1 MTDFGKSAKGP
12 TLTDLTSVASNATNI
27 NTVATNMQDVQD
39 VATEINASPTLRS
52 LMNSVLND
60 TITLDGLT
68 DTTIGTL
75 TQSNDA
81 EVLTWVWD
89 TNTST
94 GSWEPVAVSAGSNVT
109 QLSDLDVTDPQNI
122 GDGLKWDGSAYV
134 AASFAEIGFGGDI
147 PSPTA
152 SGGFLRATATGTAF
166 EMSQPVAALDSN
178 SDTDVLAAS
187 QGKELAERIA
197 GLPDPIVVADNTA
210 RDALTGLSVGDIVH
224 VQSDSTVGSS
234 GWRRWQVTAVNTTT
248 NTWANATKI
257 DLASQDD
264 LRGSIIVSADTNN
277 SLAASGNDGGAY
289 LNLANQNI
297 AFTNAN
303 ADFGSNRIFY
313 SNVWDTSSE
322 TLPSASTY
330 HGMFLHDHNTGLA
343 YFAHAGSWQ
352 ALQNEITTSTA
363 LAAASL
369 TTAVGGT
376 DIDVRRAKVETPT
389 ISADFAGDARLYN
402 VATTGLTFTMDDTAL
417 NEGDIIT
424 LYANGY
430 DVTIAQDATNGCDT
444 VKLDGTTKAHS
455 GNITVANG
463 SIATISVIST
473 TGGSSLAVVAGQGL
487 S

>member
-94 GSWEPVAVSAGSNVT
+94 GSWEPAAVSAGSNVT
-109 QLSDLDVTDPQNI
+109 QLSDLDVTDPINI
-122 GDGLKWDGSAYV
+122 GDGLKWNGSAYV
-134 AASFAEIGFGGDI
+134 AASFAEIGAGADI
-147 PSPTA
+147 PSPSA
-152 SGGFLRATATGTAF
+152 SGGFLRATSAGTSF
-166 EMSQPVAALDSN
+166 EMSQPVANLTSN

-187 QGKELAERIA
+187 QGKALADQIA

-234 GWRRWQVTAVNTTT
+234 GWRRWQVTAVNSGT

-264 LRGSIIVSADTNN
+264 LRGSIIVSGDLNN
-277 SLAASGNDGGAY
+277 SLATGNDNGAY

-297 AFTNAN
+297 AFTNAA
-303 ADFGSNRIFY
+303 ADFGAN
-313 SNVWDTSSE
+313 D
-322 TLPSASTY
+322 LLA
-330 HGMFLHDHNTGLA
+330 DHIKATG
-343 YFAHAGSWQ
+343 
-352 ALQNEITTSTA
+352 
-363 LAAASL
+363 
-369 TTAVGGT
+369 
-376 DIDVRRAKVETPT
+376 
-389 ISADFAGDARLYN
+389 
-402 VATTGLTFTMDDTAL
+402 
-417 NEGDIIT
+417 
-424 LYANGY
+424 
-430 DVTIAQDATNGCDT
+430 
-444 VKLDGTTKAHS
+444 DGTNNGKMDLQCSAGTHAVTLEGPDHS
-455 GNITVANG
+455 GAN
-463 SIATISVIST
+463 SYTLKLPQTAPT
-473 TGGSSLAVVAGQGL
+473 AGQFLAQNSTNDQLEFVDAPSGGA
-487 S
+487 SSGFAIAMAIVF

>member
-94 GSWEPVAVSAGSNVT
+94 GSWEPAAVSAGSNVT
-109 QLSDLDVTDPQNI
+109 QLSDLDVTDPVTD
-122 GDGLKWDGSAYV
+122 GDGLKWDSSLNSGSGGYV
-134 AASFAEIGFGGDI
+134 AASFAEIGAGADI
-147 PSPTA
+147 PSPSA
-152 SGGFLRATATGTAF
+152 SGGFLRATSAGTSF
-166 EMSQPVAALDSN
+166 EMSQPVANLTSN

-187 QGKELAERIA
+187 QGKALADQIA

-234 GWRRWQVTAVNTTT
+234 GWRRWQVTAVNSGT

-264 LRGSIIVSADTNN
+264 LRGSIIVSGDLNN
-277 SLAASGNDGGAY
+277 SLATGNDNGAY

-297 AFTNAN
+297 AFTNAA
-303 ADFGSNRIFY
+303 ADFGANDLLADHIKATGDGTNNGKMDLQCSAGTHAVTLEGPDH
-313 SNVWDTSSE
+313 SGASSY
-322 TLPSASTY
+322 TLKLPQTAPTAGQLLAQNSANNQLE
-330 HGMFLHDHNTGLA
+330 FVDNPA
-343 YFAHAGSWQ
+343 AG
-352 ALQNEITTSTA
+352 I
-363 LAAASL
+363 AAA
-369 TTAVGGT
+369 
-376 DIDVRRAKVETPT
+376 
-389 ISADFAGDARLYN
+389 
-402 VATTGLTFTMDDTAL
+402 MAL
-417 NEGDIIT
+417 VLG
-424 LYANGY
+424 
-430 DVTIAQDATNGCDT
+430 
-444 VKLDGTTKAHS
+444 
-455 GNITVANG
+455 
-463 SIATISVIST
+463 
-473 TGGSSLAVVAGQGL
+473 
-487 S
+487 

>member
-1 MTDFGKSAKGP
+1 
-12 TLTDLTSVASNATNI
+12 
-27 NTVATNMQDVQD
+27 VQD

-94 GSWEPVAVSAGSNVT
+94 GSWEPVAISAGSNVT
-109 QLSDLDVTDPQNI
+109 QLSDLDVTDPI
-122 GDGLKWDGSAYV
+122 TDGHGLKWDSSLNSGSGGYE
-134 AASFAEIGFGGDI
+134 AASFAEIGTDI

-152 SGGFLRATATGTAF
+152 SGGFLRATAAGTSY
-166 EMSQPVAALDSN
+166 EMSQPVANLTST

-187 QGKELAERIA
+187 QGKALADQIA

-264 LRGSIIVSADTNN
+264 LRGSIIVSADTPN
-277 SLAASGNDGGAY
+277 SIAASGNDGGAY

-297 AFTNAN
+297 AFTNAA
-303 ADFGSNRIFY
+303 ADFGAN
-313 SNVWDTSSE
+313 D
-322 TLPSASTY
+322 LLA
-330 HGMFLHDHNTGLA
+330 DHIKATG
-343 YFAHAGSWQ
+343 
-352 ALQNEITTSTA
+352 
-363 LAAASL
+363 
-369 TTAVGGT
+369 
-376 DIDVRRAKVETPT
+376 
-389 ISADFAGDARLYN
+389 
-402 VATTGLTFTMDDTAL
+402 
-417 NEGDIIT
+417 
-424 LYANGY
+424 
-430 DVTIAQDATNGCDT
+430 
-444 VKLDGTTKAHS
+444 DGTNNGKMDLQCSAGTHAVTLEGPDHS
-455 GNITVANG
+455 GA
-463 SIATISVIST
+463 
-473 TGGSSLAVVAGQGL
+473 SSYTLQLPQTAPTAGQFLAQNSTNDQLEFVDAPSGGA
-487 S
+487 SSGFAIAMAIVF